1 MREVWKKWN
10 PINDD
15 FGKMYLEE
23 LIKTKGAMKI
33 LLKSEEQNIALKFLF
48 DGEVLSFCC
57 SDEGRR
63 LKTINELDKKYGT
76 DFYKNQSYFIKENSR
91 YVNKFNK
98 ETYNIYNNFK
108 ILHYVFL
115 LSDDVIDIL
124 SAFPPRVSIIK
135 NNY

>member
-76 DFYKNQSYFIKENSR
+76 DFYKNQSYFIVENSR

-135 NNY
+135 AN

>member
-76 DFYKNQSYFIKENSR
+76 DFYKNQSYFIIENSR

-135 NNY
+135 AN

>member
-76 DFYKNQSYFIKENSR
+76 DFYKNQSYFIVENSR
-91 YVNKFNK
+91 YANKFNK

-108 ILHYVFL
+108 ILHYVFFFFF
-115 LSDDVIDIL
+115 DVIDIL

-135 NNY
+135 AN

>member
-76 DFYKNQSYFIKENSR
+76 DFYKNQSYFIVENSR
-91 YVNKFNK
+91 YANKFNK

-135 NNY
+135 AN

>member
-1 MREVWKKWN
+1 
-10 PINDD
+10 
-15 FGKMYLEE
+15 MYLEE

-63 LKTINELDKKYGT
+63 LKTINEIDKKYGT
-76 DFYKNQSYFIKENSR
+76 EFYKNQNYFIIENSR

-124 SAFPPRVSIIK
+124 STYPPRVSIIK
-135 NNY
+135 TN